1 MNRIAKSWMLMI
13 VIAGLAAAQGCSAPP
28 ALERSQQ
35 LQLDAIVQYR
45 DQMALYHQKVRGQLL
60 VQKTAEL
67 DQAHAA
73 SLAQAADAEGK
84 VPVTVALEKHRK
96 RAELEATFQANLARL
111 DREFNERQVA
121 IDRAIQLGQGS
132 LDLLTNYNRL
142 GSVVRSLFVKD
153 IEAKELVDTYTSTEG
168 STANAGSPS
177 EPEAGS
183 R

>member
-1 MNRIAKSWMLMI
+1 MTRLAKFGLLI
-13 VIAGLAAAQGCSAPP
+13 VAISGLVLAQGCTAP
-28 ALERSQQ
+28 AAMERSQQ
-35 LQLDAIVQYR
+35 LQLDAMVQYR
-45 DQMALYHQKVRGQLL
+45 DQMALYHQKVRNQLL
-60 VQKTAEL
+60 AQKTAEL

-84 VPVTVALEKHRK
+84 VTVAVALEKERK
-96 RAELEATFQANLARL
+96 RAALEATFQTNLARL

-132 LDLLTNYNRL
+132 LQLLTDYSRL

-153 IEAKELVDTYTSTEG
+153 IETKELVDTYTSTEG
-168 STANAGSPS
+168 STTDAGSTS
-177 EPEAGS
+177 EPQDSS